1 MIFYFTGTGNSLYV
15 AREISQYNN
24 DRVISISEE
33 MKKNADSFEYYL
45 DDDEIIGFIYPVY
58 AWAPPKIVLD
68 FIRRVRF
75 HNYKNNYIFSIAT
88 CGDEIGNTMSVLEKT
103 LNNRGLKLN
112 SGFSIRMPN
121 TYIIMFD
128 VDSKEMEK
136 EKLLKAEER
145 IGEINRIIE
154 KRESNVFQ
162 LEKGAFPTFLT
173 SVINPLFNA
182 FGMNTKKFYATDDC
196 IGCGLCEKVCSS
208 GNIKFDKKPSWGN
221 QCTKCLACIHR
232 CPAKAIQYGKGTIK
246 KGRYKNPN
254 IT

>member
-15 AREISQYNN
+15 AKKISQYNN
-24 DRVISISEE
+24 DRIVSISEE
-33 MKKNADSFEYYL
+33 MKKNTGNLEYYL
-45 DDDEIIGFIYPVY
+45 EEDETIGFIYPVY

-68 FIRRVRF
+68 FIRRARL

-88 CGDEIGNTMSVLEKT
+88 CGDEIGNTMSALEKI

-154 KRESNVFQ
+154 KKEGNVFQ
-162 LEKGAFPTFLT
+162 LEKGAFPIFLT

-182 FGMNTKKFYATDDC
+182 FGMSTKKFYATDDC